1 MQSRLSYRRPFA
13 SVPLPQFPEISL
25 RFFFFPLPSI
35 CCSAVDW
42 PCQSAHYRHLPSPGS
57 AHLISLARPRPLP
70 SFTFLS
76 LLLLIL
82 ARRDFGLFCGIGA
95 NSSSLLPSSFRR
107 RRRRQLC
114 PPPRS
119 SPTWCQRDAEREGSP
134 RPRIDGWMDGSVFW
148 SIGDVFAIPLF
159 LLLSRL
165 CRVAKCLSMMLL
177 LLLGRRRVILVV
189 LQRVRVRGHCRGVE
203 PRL

>member
-1 MQSRLSYRRPFA
+1 
-13 SVPLPQFPEISL
+13 
-25 RFFFFPLPSI
+25 
-35 CCSAVDW
+35 
-42 PCQSAHYRHLPSPGS
+42 
-57 AHLISLARPRPLP
+57 
-70 SFTFLS
+70 
-76 LLLLIL
+76 
-82 ARRDFGLFCGIGA
+82 
-95 NSSSLLPSSFRR
+95 
-107 RRRRQLC
+107 
-114 PPPRS
+114 
-119 SPTWCQRDAEREGSP
+119 
-134 RPRIDGWMDGSVFW
+134 MDGSVFW